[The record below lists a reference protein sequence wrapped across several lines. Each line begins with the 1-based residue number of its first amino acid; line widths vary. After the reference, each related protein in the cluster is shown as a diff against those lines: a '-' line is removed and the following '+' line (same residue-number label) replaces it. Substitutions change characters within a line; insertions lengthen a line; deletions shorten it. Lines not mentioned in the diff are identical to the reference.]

1 MTIKIGIL
9 AFACTILSSTS
20 LLYAQQGAQLN
31 SGADSDYRVTLVNSP
46 PAPTSSISS
55 ELGAPDPYVID
66 QAAPQQPAPG
76 AQDQW
81 HLSVS
86 PYLWFP
92 GVHGSLGTNDRS
104 VGIHVSAIDLLSH
117 FRFGL
122 MGTVEARH
130 NRILIP
136 IDLIFVRLRDDK
148 GIPLGSFGA
157 TTATVTANE
166 FIFTPK
172 IGVTVIKAKMLQV
185 DALAGFRY
193 WHFGENLSFSP
204 SILGLNFSRSQ
215 NWVDPLVGGRVT
227 VPLSPKLAV
236 TAAGDVGGWGVGSQ
250 LDYQVVGLLGYK
262 VKPNMTLQAGYRYL
276 FVDYAAGGIHNGILN
291 AAMSGI
297 VFGATINLK

>member
-1 MTIKIGIL
+1 MTIRSGIV
-9 AFACTILSSTS
+9 AFACTMLAGAS
-20 LLYAQQGAQLN
+20 LAQAQQNAQLKLEA
-31 SGADSDYRVTLVNSP
+31 GSDYRVSVVNSTP
-46 PAPTSSISS
+46 IPAFSVMGEP
-55 ELGAPDPYVID
+55 GAPDSSASD
-66 QAAPQQPAPG
+66 QAAPPAAGP
-76 AQDQW
+76 DNQW
-81 HLSVS
+81 HLSIS

-92 GVHGSLGTNDRS
+92 GVHGALGANDRA
-104 VGIHVSAIDLLSH
+104 VGIHVSAADLLSH

-136 IDLIFVRLRDDK
+136 IDLMYVRLRDDK
-148 GIPLGSFGA
+148 GIPLGAFGA
-157 TTATVTANE
+157 TTATVTATE

-172 IGVTVIKAKMLQV
+172 LGVTVIKARMLQV
-185 DALAGFRY
+185 DALAGLRY

-215 NWVDPLVGGRVT
+215 NWVDPLVGGRIT
-227 VPLSPKLAV
+227 VPFSPKLAV

-250 LDYQVVGLLGYK
+250 LDYQVVGLLEYK
-262 VKPNMTLQAGYRYL
+262 VKPNMTLEAGYRYL

-291 AAMSGI
+291 TAMSGI

>member
-1 MTIKIGIL
+1 MDIKNRIL
-9 AFACTILSSTS
+9 SFACTLLAGAS
-20 LLYAQQGAQLN
+20 LLQAQQEEHPN
-31 SGADSDYRVTLVNSP
+31 SGVGSDSQVTLTDP
-46 PAPTSSISS
+46 TPAPMAAIS
-55 ELGAPDPYVID
+55 GGPTTATPTAID
-66 QAAPQQPAPG
+66 QTAPATAGGP
-76 AQDQW
+76 DNQW

-92 GVHGSLGTNDRS
+92 GVHGTLGAKDRA
-104 VGIHVSAIDLLSH
+104 VGIHASAIDLLSH
-117 FRFGL
+117 FRFGI
-122 MGTVEARH
+122 MGTAEATH

-136 IDLIFVRLRDDK
+136 IDLMFVRLRDDK
-148 GIPLGSFGA
+148 GIPLGAFGA

-166 FIFTPK
+166 FILTPK

-215 NWVDPLVGGRVT
+215 NWVDPLVGGRFT

-262 VKPNMTLQAGYRYL
+262 VKPHMTLQAGYRYL
-276 FVDYAAGGIHNGILN
+276 FVDYAAGGIHGGVLI
-291 AAMSGI
+291 ATTSGI
-297 VFGATINLK
+297 IFGATINLK